1 MHQEHSGHGHA
12 HRHDAHAPLEG
23 KHPDHASHDHTSH
36 DHDHDHDHK
45 HGHAHGGHHHHG
57 AHTGS
62 GYALGFALNLAF
74 VLIEGTAGILTNSL
88 ALLADAGHNL
98 SDLCTLGIAWTAAVL
113 SRRRP
118 STRYT
123 YGLRGSSIWAA
134 LINALLL
141 VAACGAITWEAV
153 QRLANPTPVHELT
166 VMAVAAIGVVI
177 NTATA
182 LMFMRGRHDDLN
194 RRGVFLHMA
203 GDAAVSL
210 GVVVAGALMLWTGWL
225 WLDAAA
231 SLAVVAVIAV
241 STWGLLKDSIA
252 MALHAVPPGINPGA
266 VSRYLATLPGV
277 TAIHDLHIWGMSTA
291 ETALTVHLVVPGNRP
306 GDAFYCELS
315 QELEKRFGIHHSTVQ
330 VERGDADNP
339 CRLAPEDVV

>member
-1 MHQEHSGHGHA
+1 MHDPHSGHGHGHEHA
-12 HRHDAHAPLEG
+12 HH
-23 KHPDHASHDHTSH
+23 HPAQH
-36 DHDHDHDHK
+36 
-45 HGHAHGGHHHHG
+45 HGHGHHHHHHG
-57 AHTGS
+57 AHAGS
-62 GYALGFALNLAF
+62 GYAVGFALNLAF
-74 VLIEGTAGILTNSL
+74 VLIEGTAGVLTNSL

-98 SDLCTLGIAWTAAVL
+98 SDLCTLAIAWTAAVL

-118 STRYT
+118 SARYT

-141 VAACGAITWEAV
+141 MAVCGAITWEALR
-153 QRLANPTPVHELT
+153 RLADPTPVHELT

-182 LMFMRGRHDDLN
+182 LMFMRGRDEDLN

-203 GDAAVSL
+203 ADAAISL
-210 GVVVAGALMLWTGWL
+210 GVVIAGGLMLWTGWL

-231 SLAVVAVIAV
+231 SLAVVAVIAI
-241 STWGLLKDSIA
+241 STWSLLKDSVA
-252 MALHAVPPGINPGA
+252 MALHAVPPGINPAA
-266 VSRYLATLPGV
+266 VAEFLRTLPGV
-277 TAIHDLHIWGMSTA
+277 AAIHDLHIWGMSTA
-291 ETALTVHLVVPGNRP
+291 ETALTVHMVVPGERP

-315 QELEKRFGIHHSTVQ
+315 GELEKRFGIHHSTVQ
-330 VERGDADNP
+330 VECGDSNNP